1 MKGEKWKQTCEN
13 LNPRNSNTKLWHLAK
28 QIDRAQPQIENT
40 NMNKNTD
47 GTPATNDKN
56 AANLLEKHEQ
66 GVRVV
71 ALSRQFG
78 RSTSMICSV
87 LKRKESIKS
96 VSLGKSMGLEME
108 ERDVNEL
115 IEEHTQELTTEEI
128 KELQSQQHPEVMQ
141 VIGFEESEEEVIS
154 TSEIKEILGMW
165 ERVSHFVEKKHPEKV
180 ATGRASDLFND
191 TCLTHFRN
199 ILRGR
204 KKQTSL
210 DMFFSKR
217 PTGESEKN
225 VAKKAKTRG
234 DI

>member
-1 MKGEKWKQTCEN
+1 MEKAVAE
-13 LNPRNSNTKLWHLAK
+13 R
-28 QIDRAQPQIENT
+28 IYEE
-40 NMNKNTD
+40 
-47 GTPATNDKN
+47 
-56 AANLLEKHEQ
+56 LEP
-66 GVRVV
+66 G
-71 ALSRQFG
+71 
-78 RSTSMICSV
+78 MSV
-87 LKRKESIKS
+87 EEEIA
-96 VSLGKSMGLEME
+96 SLGKSMDLEVE

-115 IEEHTQELTTEEI
+115 VEEHTQELTTEEI
-128 KELQSQQHPEVMQ
+128 QELQSQQHTEVMQ
-141 VIGFEESEEEVIS
+141 EIGFEEEVIS

-165 ERVSHFVEKKHPEKV
+165 ERVSQFVEKKHPEKV

-225 VAKKAKTRG
+225 VVKKAKTSE

>member
-1 MKGEKWKQTCEN
+1 MDRKKVCKKSSA
-13 LNPRNSNTKLWHLAK
+13 NPE
-28 QIDRAQPQIENT
+28 P
-40 NMNKNTD
+40 
-47 GTPATNDKN
+47 
-56 AANLLEKHEQ
+56 
-66 GVRVV
+66 GV
-71 ALSRQFG
+71 
-78 RSTSMICSV
+78 SV
-87 LKRKESIKS
+87 EEEI
-96 VSLGKSMGLEME
+96 VPLGKSMGLEVE

-115 IEEHTQELTTEEI
+115 IEEYTQELTTEEI
-128 KELQSQQHPEVMQ
+128 QELQSQQHTEVMQ
-141 VIGFEESEEEVIS
+141 EIGFEESEEEVIS

-165 ERVSHFVEKKHPEKV
+165 ESVSQFVEKKHPEKV

-204 KKQTSL
+204 KKQISL

-225 VAKKAKTRG
+225 VAKKAKTSE